1 MEFVAGA
8 LGFTQAFLQIGE
20 AGRQKTVD
28 KAQTE
33 LSYLDNLEKIRR
45 RKFEQEQTQGTAL
58 AFSEASGVRH
68 TGGSTAQG
76 FLDTMAGE
84 FKKELDWMQKFAD
97 EARRLGHKRASVAHR
112 TNVAGAITGG
122 IQTGAAIYSI

>member
-1 MEFVAGA
+1 MGWIAA
-8 LGFTQAFLQIGE
+8 AIGIGS
-20 AGRQKTVD
+20 AISGLIGSGKQKEVD

-45 RKFEQEQTQGTAL
+45 RKFEQEQTQGAAL

-84 FKKELDWMQKFAD
+84 FKKEIDWMQKFAE
-97 EARRLGHKRASVAHR
+97 EARRLGHKGASARAY
-112 TNVAGAITGG
+112 AGNIQAITGG
-122 IQTGAAIYSI
+122 IQAGASIYSI

>member
-8 LGFTQAFLQIGE
+8 LGLTQAFLGYQG
-20 AGRQKTVD
+20 AGRQKGVD
-28 KAQTE
+28 RAQTE
-33 LSYLDNLEKIRR
+33 LSFLDNLEKIRR
-45 RKFEQEQTQGTAL
+45 RKFEQEQVQGTAL

-84 FKKELDWMQKFAD
+84 FKKEIDWMQKFAK
-97 EARRLGHKRASVAHR
+97 EARKLGHERASVAYQ
-112 TNVAGAITGG
+112 TNVTRALTGG
-122 IQTGAAIYSI
+122 IQTGASIYSL